1 MRTTTKTLRLLTVL
15 VTGLAL
21 GGCEDLTIPNEN
33 EPDRERSLSK
43 PTDIE
48 ALVAGTFLLW
58 WQVNKGLG
66 TASETRPS
74 AAVGALAAWANEV
87 SASGAHYGIQDIG
100 RRPIAPVINDPGNS
114 WHPYVEGT
122 WQEFYKVLSASR
134 EALLALND
142 PNFKL
147 GVNGADNMRLKTFA
161 KFMQGMALSSL
172 GYVYHEAYILD
183 ETIPEDQLPTL
194 ELRPYAEVV
203 AAGVKSL
210 DEAAKL
216 AAANSFTLPV
226 TWMTV
231 TWTNQDLVRIANSYR
246 ARFMAGVGRNPQ
258 ERAAVKW
265 ADVLAAA
272 NAGLT
277 TRDFGVEADGP
288 GGRWW
293 ADIINSTGGSP
304 TSGGSRKIHHDVIGP
319 ADQTGA
325 WQKWKAAHYTERNAI
340 TIETDDR
347 RIHGAAGPTTPGL
360 IVRRWPTSGMA
371 EARGLYYFSL
381 YADRK
386 WENYRVT
393 RTGFLA
399 DMTRTELDLL
409 KAEANFRLGNAQAAA
424 DLVNK
429 TRVPRGQLPPV
440 TASGVSGPR
449 CVPKT
454 ETGACGT
461 LMDAIAYEKGLELWL
476 QGMGVRWSDKRGW
489 GTLEE
494 GAALSLPVPKNELT
508 LAGRPFYTTGGV
520 GGSASAPAP
529 SANAK

>member
-1 MRTTTKTLRLLTVL
+1 MWLLTIV
-15 VTGLAL
+15 VMGLGVSA
-21 GGCEDLTIPNEN
+21 CEDLTIPNEN

-48 ALVAGTFLLW
+48 SLVAGSFLLW

-74 AAVGALAAWANEV
+74 AAVGALAAWGNEV
-87 SASGAHYGIQDIG
+87 TASGAHYGIQDIG

-122 WQEFYKVLSASR
+122 WQELYKVLSGSR
-134 EALLALND
+134 EALLALQD

-183 ETIPEDQLPTL
+183 ETIAEKDLNTL
-194 ELRPYAEVV
+194 KLRPYSEVM
-203 AAGVKSL
+203 AAGLKSL

-216 AAANSFTLPV
+216 AAANSFTLPP
-226 TWMTV
+226 TWMTIA
-231 TWTNQDLVRIANSYR
+231 WTNQDLVRIANSYR

-288 GGRWW
+288 GGKWW
-293 ADIINSTGGSP
+293 ADIINSTGGTP

-325 WQKWKAAHYTERNAI
+325 WQKWKAAHYPQRNAI

-347 RIHGAAGPTTPGL
+347 RLHGAGGPTTPGL

-371 EARGLYYFSL
+371 EARGL
-381 YADRK
+381 
-386 WENYRVT
+386 
-393 RTGFLA
+393 
-399 DMTRTELDLL
+399 
-409 KAEANFRLGNAQAAA
+409 
-424 DLVNK
+424 
-429 TRVPRGQLPPV
+429 
-440 TASGVSGPR
+440 
-449 CVPKT
+449 
-454 ETGACGT
+454 
-461 LMDAIAYEKGLELWL
+461 
-476 QGMGVRWSDKRGW
+476 
-489 GTLEE
+489 
-494 GAALSLPVPKNELT
+494 
-508 LAGRPFYTTGGV
+508 
-520 GGSASAPAP
+520 
-529 SANAK
+529 